1 MIMISSEI
9 AELERN
15 CDRIIV
21 MREGRVIGELAGDQI
36 SQDKVMETIARGS
49 ESEGKT
55 HE

>member
-1 MIMISSEI
+1 MISSEI

-21 MREGRVIGELAGDQI
+21 MREGKVIDELVGDNI
-36 SQDKVMETIARGS
+36 SQDRVMETIARGS
-49 ESEGKT
+49 ESEGKA